1 MNIILF
7 GPPGAGKGTQ
17 SQYLVESCNYTQIST
32 GDLLRDEIK
41 KNTELGKE
49 ILSKVD
55 VGDFVNDEIVNS
67 LIDEIVSN
75 KKYHNKLIFD
85 GYPRNISQAKN
96 LDNIMSKNN
105 QSIGAIIYLDVT
117 RDIIEKR
124 IFGRI
129 VCEKCNVILNEYLD
143 NEQIKN
149 HKCGNEYL
157 KKRKDDNSKTIINR
171 YDTFVKET
179 NPLLDYYSKKT
190 TFYKV
195 DASVKIEE
203 IRALI
208 SSILTLASTL

>member
-55 VGDFVNDEIVNS
+55 IGDFVNDEIVNS

-124 IFGRI
+124 ILGRI
-129 VCEKCNVILNEYLD
+129 VCEKCNVTLNEYFD

-171 YDTFVKET
+171 YHIFVKET

-203 IRALI
+203 ITAKI
-208 SSILTLASTL
+208 AEILNV

>member
-55 VGDFVNDEIVNS
+55 IGDFVNDEIVNS
-67 LIDEIVSN
+67 LIDEIVSK

-85 GYPRNISQAKN
+85 GYPRNIFQAKN

-124 IFGRI
+124 ILGRI
-129 VCEKCNVILNEYLD
+129 VCEKCNETLNEYLD

-203 IRALI
+203 IRAKI
-208 SSILTLASTL
+208 AEILNV

>member
-67 LIDEIVSN
+67 LIDEIVSK
-75 KKYHNKLIFD
+75 KKYHNNLIFD
-85 GYPRNISQAKN
+85 GYPRNIFQAKN

-124 IFGRI
+124 ILGRI
-129 VCEKCNVILNEYLD
+129 VCEKCNVTLNEYFD

-203 IRALI
+203 IRAKI
-208 SSILTLASTL
+208 AEILNV

>member
-1 MNIILF
+1 
-7 GPPGAGKGTQ
+7 
-17 SQYLVESCNYTQIST
+17 
-32 GDLLRDEIK
+32 
-41 KNTELGKE
+41 
-49 ILSKVD
+49 
-55 VGDFVNDEIVNS
+55 
-67 LIDEIVSN
+67 
-75 KKYHNKLIFD
+75 
-85 GYPRNISQAKN
+85 
-96 LDNIMSKNN
+96 MSKNN

-124 IFGRI
+124 ILGRI
-129 VCEKCNVILNEYLD
+129 VCEKCNVTLNEYFD

-203 IRALI
+203 ITAKI
-208 SSILTLASTL
+208 AEILNV

>member
-1 MNIILF
+1 VNIILF

-55 VGDFVNDEIVNS
+55 IGDFVNDEIVNS

-85 GYPRNISQAKN
+85 GYPRNIFQAKN

-124 IFGRI
+124 ILGRI
-129 VCEKCNVILNEYLD
+129 VCEKCNVTLNEYFD

-203 IRALI
+203 ITAKI
-208 SSILTLASTL
+208 AEILNV